1 MNRLQ
6 AWKRWLVWLLLVSIF
21 SVACVFLSRW
31 QFDRRAEAVARIDSI
46 AKNYDQSP
54 VALSDLANLNSF
66 SKEFEWRPVKLTG
79 SFLTDNAVL
88 VRNRPYNGA
97 SGFLQVIPF
106 QLTSGETVAVE
117 TGWLPTSSDNDVPEL
132 IPLPESTP
140 QELIARVRPSEPTLN
155 RDAPA
160 GQIAT
165 INIDSLIAK
174 ENLTGKVYRSIYI
187 RIADSYNN
195 AEFPKVLSKPE
206 LNEGNHLSYAFQ
218 WILFALMAF
227 AALWWAIKQ
236 ESEAKKIAADPNYKP
251 KVRKR
256 VGDADKA
263 AEDEII

>member
-6 AWKRWLVWLLLVSIF
+6 AWKRWLVWLLLVSMF
-21 SVACVFLSRW
+21 SVACVFLSQW
-31 QFDRRAEAVARIDSI
+31 QFNRRAEAVAKIDSI
-46 AKNYDQSP
+46 AKNYDQAP
-54 VALSDLANLNSF
+54 VAISDLASETSF
-66 SKEFEWRPVKLTG
+66 AREYEWRPVKLSG
-79 SFLTDNAVL
+79 SFLIDNAVL

-106 QLTSGETVAVE
+106 QLSTGEIIAVE

-132 IPLPESTP
+132 IPLPKSTQ
-140 QELIARVRPSEPTLN
+140 QEIIARVRPAEPTLN

-165 INIDSLIAK
+165 INIDALIAK
-174 ENLTGKVYRSIYI
+174 ENLQGKIYRSVYT

-195 AEFPKVLSKPE
+195 AEFPKILSKPE
-206 LNEGNHLSYAFQ
+206 LTEGNHLSYALQ

-227 AALWWAIKQ
+227 AALWWAVKQ
-236 ESEAKKIAADPNYKP
+236 EVEAKKIAADPNYRP

-256 VGDADKA
+256 VGDSDKA
-263 AEDEII
+263 AEDQIG